1 MGQPQQNRCEGDEVL
16 RDILGALSYGPLGL
30 SGASGAHTTL
40 PKEQC
45 PQGSEK
51 PHVSDH
57 GTTWRTDFETTLSFP
72 SSSHF

>member
-45 PQGSEK
+45 PQAQRSPMCLIMGPLGE
-51 PHVSDH
+51 
-57 GTTWRTDFETTLSFP
+57 RTSKQP
-72 SSSHF
+72 